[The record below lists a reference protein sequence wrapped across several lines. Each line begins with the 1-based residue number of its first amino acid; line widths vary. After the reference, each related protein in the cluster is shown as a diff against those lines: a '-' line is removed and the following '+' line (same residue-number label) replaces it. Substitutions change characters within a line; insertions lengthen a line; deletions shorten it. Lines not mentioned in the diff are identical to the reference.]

1 MKCPKDGYDLASSLY
16 HGVQIETCPHCGG
29 MWLDAGEVEAVSHE
43 ERPGLLTRVLS
54 DAFSSLEPLAEEVVV
69 SSSTA
74 AAGATE
80 ACSFP
85 GERPVTP
92 EVVREHNLNE
102 LEYGRIVEM
111 LGRTP
116 TLTELGV
123 FSALWSEHCSYKH
136 SKSVLKTFPTTG
148 AQVVQGPGENAGV
161 LRLPEGWAVA
171 FKIESHNHPSA
182 VEPYQGAATG
192 VGGILRD
199 VFTMGARPVAV
210 LNSLRFGTLD
220 HPRNRYLFAGVVRGV
235 GDYGNC
241 VGVPT
246 LGGEVGFAEGY
257 TGNPLVNA
265 MCVGLLKEADLIRAA
280 ASGVGNVLLCV
291 GARTGRD
298 GIHGASFAS
307 EELSEKSEARRPQ
320 VQVGDP
326 FTEKL
331 LLEASLELI
340 TSGLIVAI
348 QDMGAAGLTSSSAE
362 MAARGGVGVE
372 IDTGLVPTREPGMTP
387 YEILLSESQER
398 MLVVAEP
405 DRVAEIQA
413 VCAKWELGATP
424 IGQVT
429 DDGIYRV
436 RHDGLVVAAI
446 PGQRLVDDC
455 PMYDPDARESDAAR
469 ARRAASPSRA
479 PKADLQD
486 ALPLLLDA
494 PNLASK
500 RWVYEQYDSTV
511 QASTVL
517 GPGGD
522 AGVLQVPGTGFG
534 LAVTVDCNNRLVAL
548 DPYEGGKAAVAEAA
562 RNIACTGARPLGI
575 TDCLNFGN
583 PEKPDVFFQFRE
595 ACRGIADACRAFD
608 TPVTGGNV
616 SFYNESPTGAVD
628 PTPTIG
634 MVGLLERVA
643 DRVPSHF
650 AAPGDEILVLGAT
663 RGELGG
669 SAYWAEVRDFVGGQP
684 APVDLDAERRLQQ
697 LLVAAAR
704 RRLLRSAHDCSEG
717 GLLVALAEAAIGGA
731 YAAARARRH
740 ARPDRLR
747 SRREAGRRCSTAR
760 TAPASWSPRRPARSR
775 RCWRWPASTAC
786 RRIAPAG
793 SATRTARWNFGWAIS
808 CSRGASARFGR
819 PISWRFPDGCSIR
832 TWTARR
838 ESKACAASSASPGCL
853 TRPSSRTWG
862 STPCSTAAR
871 RARASSRSTARATP
885 ARIAAWGS

>member
-1 MKCPKDGYDLASSLY
+1 VTGSA
-16 HGVQIETCPHCGG
+16 V
-29 MWLDAGEVEAVSHE
+29 AGS
-43 ERPGLLTRVLS
+43 
-54 DAFSSLEPLAEEVVV
+54 
-69 SSSTA
+69 
-74 AAGATE
+74 TE
-80 ACSFP
+80 AFAFP

-92 EVVREHNLNE
+92 EVVREHNLNQLEHERVLE
-102 LEYGRIVEM
+102 L
-111 LGRTP
+111 LGRKP

-136 SKSVLKTFPTTG
+136 SKPILRTFPTTG
-148 AQVVQGPGENAGV
+148 PQVVQGPGENAGV
-161 LRLPEGWAVA
+161 LRLPGGWAVA

-210 LNSLRFGTLD
+210 LNSLRFGPLD
-220 HPRNRYLFAGVVRGV
+220 QPRNRYLFAGVVRGV

-246 LGGEVGFAEGY
+246 LGGEVGFAPGY

-265 MCVGLLKEADLIRAA
+265 MCVGLLRESDLIRAA
-280 ASGVGNVLLCV
+280 AEGIGNVLLAV
-291 GARTGRD
+291 GSRTGRD

-340 TSGLIVAI
+340 TSDLIVAI

-372 IDTGLVPTREPGMTP
+372 IDTGLVPTREDGMTP

-398 MLVVAEP
+398 MLVVATPE
-405 DRVAEIQA
+405 RVADVQR
-413 VCAKWELGATP
+413 VCEKWELSATP
-424 IGQVT
+424 IGRVT
-429 DDGIYRV
+429 DDGIFRV
-436 RHDGLVVAAI
+436 KHHGLTVAAI
-446 PGQRLVDDC
+446 PGQRLVEDC
-455 PMYDPDARESDAAR
+455 PIYHPEARESEEAR
-469 ARRAASPSRA
+469 FRRSAVPSLP
-479 PKADLQD
+479 PKVDLQS
-486 ALPLLLDA
+486 ALQLLLDS
-494 PNLASK
+494 PNIASK

-522 AGVLQVPGTGFG
+522 AGVLRVPGTEFG
-534 LAVTVDCNNRLVAL
+534 LAVTVDCNARLVAL

-562 RNIACTGARPLGI
+562 RNVACTGARPLGI

-583 PEKPDVFFQFRE
+583 PEKPEVFFQFRE
-595 ACRGIADACRAFD
+595 ACRGIADACRAFG

-634 MVGLLERVA
+634 MVGLLERV
-643 DRVPSHF
+643 DRRVPSHF
-650 AAPGDEILVLGAT
+650 AATGDDVLILGTT

-669 SAYWAEVRDFVGGQP
+669 SAYWSEVLRFVGGRVP
-684 APVDLDAERRLQQ
+684 RVDLEAERRLQE
-697 LLVAAAR
+697 LLVAAAGR
-704 RRLLRSAHDCSEG
+704 GLLRSAHDAAEG
-717 GLLVALAEAAIGGA
+717 GLLVALAEAAMGSA
-731 YAAARARRH
+731 YAPSGLGATLDLERYA
-740 ARPDRLR
+740 PGVESEGLLYGED
-747 SRREAGRRCSTAR
+747 AGRVVVSADPAHSAALTALASEHAVPVFHAGRVGGR
-760 TAPASWSPRRPARSR
+760 TLELRVGSGVLSWDMDALRRTYFEAIPRRMQHADAERS
-775 RCWRWPASTAC
+775 
-786 RRIAPAG
+786 AG
-793 SATRTARWNFGWAIS
+793 
-808 CSRGASARFGR
+808 
-819 PISWRFPDGCSIR
+819 
-832 TWTARR
+832 
-838 ESKACAASSASPGCL
+838 E
-853 TRPSSRTWG
+853 
-862 STPCSTAAR
+862 
-871 RARASSRSTARATP
+871 
-885 ARIAAWGS
+885 

>member
-1 MKCPKDGYDLASSLY
+1 MTSSAA
-16 HGVQIETCPHCGG
+16 P
-29 MWLDAGEVEAVSHE
+29 
-43 ERPGLLTRVLS
+43 
-54 DAFSSLEPLAEEVVV
+54 
-69 SSSTA
+69 SSTDA
-74 AAGATE
+74 
-80 ACSFP
+80 SPFP

-102 LEYGRIVEM
+102 LEYGRILDL
-111 LGRTP
+111 LGRPP

-136 SKSVLKTFPTTG
+136 SKPVLKTFPTTG

-210 LNSLRFGTLD
+210 LNSLRFGPLD
-220 HPRNRYLFAGVVRGV
+220 EPRNRYLFAGVVRGV

-246 LGGEVGFAEGY
+246 LGGEVGFAPGY
-257 TGNPLVNA
+257 SGNPLVNA
-265 MCVGLLKEADLIRAA
+265 MCVGILRERDLIRAA
-280 ASGVGNVLLCV
+280 AHGVGNVLLAV

-340 TSGLIVAI
+340 TGGFIVAI

-405 DRVAEIQA
+405 QRVEEIQA
-413 VCAKWELGATP
+413 VCARWELGATP
-424 IGQVT
+424 IGRVT
-429 DDGIYRV
+429 DDGIFRV
-436 RHDGLVVAAI
+436 RHHGLVVAAI

-455 PMYDPDARESDAAR
+455 PIYHPEAREGEAARSRRSARPSTAPRADAA
-469 ARRAASPSRA
+469 AA
-479 PKADLQD
+479 LE
-486 ALPLLLDA
+486 LLLDS
-494 PNLASK
+494 PNIASK
-500 RWVYEQYDSTV
+500 RWVYEQYDSSV

-522 AGVLQVPGTGFG
+522 AGVLGVPGTGFG
-534 LAVTVDCNNRLVAL
+534 LAVTVDCNSRLVAL

-562 RNIACTGARPLGI
+562 RNIACTGALPLGV

-634 MVGLLERVA
+634 MVGLLERVEQ
-643 DRVPSHF
+643 RVPSHF
-650 AAPGDEILVLGAT
+650 RHAGDEILILGPT

-669 SAYWAEVRDFVGGQP
+669 SAYWAEVRDFVGGRVP
-684 APVDLDAERRLQQ
+684 PVDLGAERRLQRW
-697 LLVAAAR
+697 LVAAAGR
-704 RRLLRSAHDCSEG
+704 GLLRSAHDCSEG
-717 GLLVALAEAAIGGA
+717 GLLVALAEAAIGGP
-731 YAAARARRH
+731 YAEAPLGARLDLAGYADGLEPEALLYGEDAGRVVASCGPASADALLALAREHEVPIVR
-740 ARPDRLR
+740 AGRVT
-747 SRREAGRRCSTAR
+747 EAGGALELRAG
-760 TAPASWSPRRPARSR
+760 AHVFSWSTPALRRIYFEAIPRRMQHPDVDRS
-775 RCWRWPASTAC
+775 
-786 RRIAPAG
+786 AG
-793 SATRTARWNFGWAIS
+793 
-808 CSRGASARFGR
+808 
-819 PISWRFPDGCSIR
+819 
-832 TWTARR
+832 
-838 ESKACAASSASPGCL
+838 E
-853 TRPSSRTWG
+853 
-862 STPCSTAAR
+862 
-871 RARASSRSTARATP
+871 
-885 ARIAAWGS
+885 